1 MNRYEIHA
9 GSVFLAVV
17 YGATLAD
24 AVAMARR
31 MYPRAQGFGDLRVV
45 SDTDTASV

>member
-9 GSVFLAVV
+9 VRGNVFLAVV
-17 YGATLAD
+17 YGSTMAD

-45 SDTDTASV
+45 T